1 MSKHVISLP
10 GTDYEKIIEENKTMI
25 ILPASERLTGVQVND
40 WLPVIFD
47 ESDKKMLIEILEI
60 NFTRFTDLNKRI
72 AVKCGYSDV
81 SSLKQYLLGKYPS
94 VDNQARLYT
103 YSFMLMGTS
112 EKVGE

>member
-1 MSKHVISLP
+1 MKHVISLP
-10 GTDYEKIIEENKTMI
+10 GTDYEKICLGSKSMI

-47 ESDKKMLIEILEI
+47 ESDKRMLIEILDI
-60 NFTRFTDLNKRI
+60 SFTRFTDLNKRI

-94 VDNQARLYT
+94 VDNQTRLYT

-112 EKVGE
+112 ERVGE